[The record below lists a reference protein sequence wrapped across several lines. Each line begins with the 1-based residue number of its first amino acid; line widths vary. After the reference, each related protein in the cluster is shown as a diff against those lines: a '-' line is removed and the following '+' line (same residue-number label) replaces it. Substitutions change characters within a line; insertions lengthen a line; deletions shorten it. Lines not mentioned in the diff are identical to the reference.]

1 MKKLILTAIRDY
13 MKTIDAN
20 TTFNVP
26 AYQTELSVNEVL
38 DELNAELNRGAE
50 VKAAKNAEYDAARA
64 VVMARLAELEAPVQ
78 LSELFAAV
86 KDELPQGFTKGKLQY
101 GITQLWGDVIER
113 TDDTPRGYRLR

>member
-13 MKTIDAN
+13 MKTVDAN
-20 TTFNVP
+20 TTFSVP

-50 VKAAKNAEYDAARA
+50 AKAAKNAEYDAARA
-64 VVMARLAELEAPVQ
+64 VVMAELAKFGMPVQ
-78 LSELFAAV
+78 LSELFEAV
-86 KDELPQGFTKGKLQY
+86 KDELPHGFTKGKLQY
-101 GITQLWGDVIER
+101 GITQLWSDVIER